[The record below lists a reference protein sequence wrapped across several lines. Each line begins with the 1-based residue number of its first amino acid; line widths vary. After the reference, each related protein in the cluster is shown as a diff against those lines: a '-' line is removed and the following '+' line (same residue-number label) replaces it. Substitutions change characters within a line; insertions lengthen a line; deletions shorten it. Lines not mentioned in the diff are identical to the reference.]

1 MLQIDIDVL
10 KGLCDK
16 WTGGSSGLISLPSF
30 LMLVL
35 WNGRLLNTGV
45 SLARVRI
52 WWSDKIVD
60 DVHNT
65 RKGVLLVCCGG
76 HCVAIDTVQASI
88 TDPELLEELAFVK
101 PYTKGVLMEVLGS
114 HADNWNERGVVV

>member
-1 MLQIDIDVL
+1 
-10 KGLCDK
+10 
-16 WTGGSSGLISLPSF
+16 
-30 LMLVL
+30 MLVL

-52 WWSDKIVD
+52 WWSDQIVD
-60 DVHNT
+60 DGHGT

-88 TDPELLEELAFVK
+88 TDP
-101 PYTKGVLMEVLGS
+101 YTQGVLMEVLGS
-114 HADNWNERGVVV
+114 HADNWNKRVVVVQFW

>member
-1 MLQIDIDVL
+1 LQVANSFAQLLQIDIDVL
-10 KGLCDK
+10 KGLCDE

-30 LMLVL
+30 LVLVL
-35 WNGRLLNTGV
+35 WNRGLLNTGV

-65 RKGVLLVCCGG
+65 
-76 HCVAIDTVQASI
+76 
-88 TDPELLEELAFVK
+88 
-101 PYTKGVLMEVLGS
+101 
-114 HADNWNERGVVV
+114 